1 MTTKK
6 QTSSS
11 LSKSK
16 TKKVIDLELA
26 GNGAW
31 VLESIL
37 LRELYPIKDFGK
49 TETYTQDKI
58 IYQKK
63 IASMNY
69 NDLLVEFT
77 ERLGARYKFKNLTK
91 EQQTYI
97 KTKDNK

>member
-11 LSKSK
+11 LSKSN

>member
-16 TKKVIDLELA
+16 NKKVIDLELA

>member
-11 LSKSK
+11 LSKTK

>member
-1 MTTKK
+1 M
-6 QTSSS
+6 
-11 LSKSK
+11 SKSK

>member
-26 GNGAW
+26 GNSAW